1 MLQNRR
7 IAVFYNFSWYRR
19 GIPGCMQIY
28 AKGSEKR
35 FVKSLPRCVKRLN
48 CACFTGKRIV
58 ELLIEKK
65 GGFMK
70 LKKVKVRC
78 AAADRELFILR
89 PVTFPKVTV
98 EQLAGDIANATSLTK
113 ADVTNALQCM
123 ADFLSTRLT
132 AGSICDLGDLGI
144 LRVII
149 RAKAVENGGYD
160 MKQMLKYLRY
170 KFTPRQELK
179 DVVRAMPFEKTAIT
193 NFAGDDGENVV
204 SEQ

>member
-1 MLQNRR
+1 MVQEGYSG
-7 IAVFYNFSWYRR
+7 V
-19 GIPGCMQIY
+19 Y
-28 AKGSEKR
+28 ANLCKGFGKR

-78 AAADRELFILR
+78 VAADRELFILR

-113 ADVTNALQCM
+113 SDVLSALHCM
-123 ADFLSTRLT
+123 GELMSERL
-132 AGSICDLGDLGI
+132 ANGAICDLGELGI
-144 LRVII
+144 LRII
-149 RAKAVENGGYD
+149 LRARAQNVEGGKYD
-160 MKQMLKYLRY
+160 IRNNLKYLRY
-170 KFTPRQELK
+170 QFTPRQELK